1 MGAVGEVGVGGG
13 RRRKEEQRRQ
23 ERPTGRGE
31 RKGREVWRDGGEE
44 VTIEGIVKAEK
55 RGMMTDG
62 ETVKEVKRERMSGKW
77 KVGAGNELEVQ
88 AAVEEVKLEEEEVEE
103 I

>member
-13 RRRKEEQRRQ
+13 RRRKEEKRRQ
-23 ERPTGRGE
+23 ERLTGRGE
-31 RKGREVWRDGGEE
+31 GKGREVWRCGGEE
-44 VTIEGIVKAEK
+44 VTIAGIVKAEK

-62 ETVKEVKRERMSGKW
+62 ETVKEVKRERMRKR
-77 KVGAGNELEVQ
+77 KVGAGNELEAQ

>member
-13 RRRKEEQRRQ
+13 RRRKEEKRRQ

-62 ETVKEVKRERMSGKW
+62 ETVKEVKRERMRKR
-77 KVGAGNELEVQ
+77 KVGAGNELEAQ
-88 AAVEEVKLEEEEVEE
+88 AAAEEVKLEEEEVEE